1 MFSGIVQQLGT
12 IKKITTKDS
21 LKTFCI
27 KFDNSL
33 QCSIGDSVAING
45 TCLTVTKLDK
55 QNLTANFDAV
65 PETLKKT
72 NLDTLK
78 ENQLV
83 NIELAMRYGDHIG
96 GHMVQGHIDEP
107 GQIKSIQNVGGAWLI
122 EISASREFLKYLIKK
137 GFVTIDGMSITVINV
152 LKDSFTVTLIPH
164 TIEVTIAKN
173 YSNGSMVNLETDAT
187 GKYIYKYIQGFKENV

>member
-65 PETLKKT
+65 PETLKKLILILLRRT
-72 NLDTLK
+72 N
-78 ENQLV
+78 
-83 NIELAMRYGDHIG
+83 
-96 GHMVQGHIDEP
+96 
-107 GQIKSIQNVGGAWLI
+107 
-122 EISASREFLKYLIKK
+122 
-137 GFVTIDGMSITVINV
+137 
-152 LKDSFTVTLIPH
+152 
-164 TIEVTIAKN
+164 
-173 YSNGSMVNLETDAT
+173 
-187 GKYIYKYIQGFKENV
+187 